1 MSSLVRAY
9 LFFYT
14 SLGKNDS
21 YIEIRVTGNWDE
33 PLQRRSNNLYAILC
47 RYTKLKTSWWKDLHL
62 CIKRLG
68 FGCSYAHFT
77 YLNRIKNCQLYHH
90 RQWKSRQIIL
100 DFRSKIKIWA
110 LIRKKKLYTTRN
122 STSRWFFQAC
132 TWNSRFAKLLQ
143 MRKEL
148 TSERYVGTNSAIVR
162 IWNNRFQIYLAVLNQ
177 SHSIFSYILILMK
190 TEEQKR
196 LEKTDKLR
204 SGFPSFLQFPTPWLF

>member
-110 LIRKKKLYTTRN
+110 LIRKKNFTQQETVLHGD
-122 STSRWFFQAC
+122 FF
-132 TWNSRFAKLLQ
+132 KHVLEILDLQ
-143 MRKEL
+143 NCFK
-148 TSERYVGTNSAIVR
+148 
-162 IWNNRFQIYLAVLNQ
+162 W
-177 SHSIFSYILILMK
+177 
-190 TEEQKR
+190 
-196 LEKTDKLR
+196 EK
-204 SGFPSFLQFPTPWLF
+204 SWLQRGM